1 MINVWHVLTLV
12 VAGVVGGLANS
23 MAGGASL
30 FTFPALLSVGLN
42 PIQANATNSFALLPG
57 NSLGAYA
64 DRESMPNRDSRFW
77 ATLAVAIVGGLC
89 GAWLLL
95 STSPKVFALLVP
107 ALIGVATFI
116 FAFSKQIR
124 AALRSA
130 LAGETNPTIRIFL
143 IFIAAIYNG
152 FFGAGVGVI
161 FMAMLAATGYETL
174 RTNNAFKNALSFMSN
189 IGGIAIY
196 IFSGV
201 ISWPHAFIMMAGA
214 VVGGLSGGYLMKI
227 LPPEL
232 VRGVIIVCGCVM
244 TSIYV
249 YRYWL

>member
-1 MINVWHVLTLV
+1 MIDIWQALILV
-12 VAGVVGGLANS
+12 IAGALGGMANA

-42 PIQANATNSFALLPG
+42 PIHANATNSFALLPG
-57 NSLGAYA
+57 NSLGAFA
-64 DRESMPNRDSRFW
+64 DRESMPDRNSRFW
-77 ATLAVAIVGGLC
+77 ITLAVAVVGGLC
-89 GAWLLL
+89 GAILLL

-107 ALIGVATFI
+107 GLIGVATLI

-124 AALRSA
+124 AALKSA
-130 LAGETNPTIRIFL
+130 LAGESNPTIRIFL

-161 FMAMLAATGYETL
+161 FLAMLAATGHEAL
-174 RTNNAFKNALSFMSN
+174 RSNNAFKNALSFVSN
-189 IGGIAIY
+189 IGGVAIY

-214 VVGGLSGGYLMKI
+214 VIGGFSGGYLVKV

-232 VRGVIIVCGCVM
+232 VRGIIIVCGCVM